1 MAQVGWTA
9 RVRPDK
15 VQDYVK
21 AHAAV
26 WPDVLAAITN
36 AGIRNYSIF
45 LFETRVFGYYEC
57 DDPEQALIDE
67 AKPEAMTRWRDVMHT
82 LFEDEVTTE
91 GATFM
96 PQIFRLE

>member
-1 MAQVGWTA
+1 VAQVAWTA

-15 VQDYVK
+15 VDEYVRH
-21 AHAAV
+21 HAAV
-26 WPDVLAAITN
+26 WPDVLEAITN

-45 LFETRVFGYYEC
+45 LFGTRVFGYYEC

-67 AKPEAMTRWRDVMHT
+67 AKPEAMTRWRQVMHT
-82 LFEDEVTTE
+82 LFEDEVATE

-96 PQIFRLE
+96 PQIFRLD